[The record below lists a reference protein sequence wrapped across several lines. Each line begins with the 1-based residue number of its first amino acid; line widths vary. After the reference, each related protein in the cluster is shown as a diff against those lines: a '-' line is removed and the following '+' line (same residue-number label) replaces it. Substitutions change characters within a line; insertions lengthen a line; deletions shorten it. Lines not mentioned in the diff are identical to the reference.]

1 MLTKAKEPFRF
12 YTRLHLTELTGLRA
26 SNLSQLL
33 NLLKTVPDSCI
44 YHHTHRFLQQHHYLL
59 PTPANDFAY
68 WISQILGEYALGEI
82 LSSIDIMEFS
92 TIEKL
97 REEIV
102 KIVEDYLKDNP
113 LAKLKF
119 AADQTAFHFMKSV
132 SFIIPT
138 NFVVSDLAELKEALT
153 KVTLDSIYFHIFESR
168 LRLERLSND
177 FSSWIELSLGDKVL
191 ADKISRLDPYTY
203 TLEDLRASLISILED
218 AIEG

>member
-1 MLTKAKEPFRF
+1 MLTKAKEPFTF

-33 NLLKTVPDSCI
+33 TLLKTVPDSCI
-44 YHHTHRFLQQHHYLL
+44 YHHTHRFVQQHHYLL

-82 LSSIDIMEFS
+82 LSSIDIIQFS

-102 KIVEDYLKDNP
+102 KIVEDYLKENP
-113 LAKLKF
+113 LSKLKF

-138 NFVVSDLAELKEALT
+138 KFVVSDLAEFKEALT
-153 KVTLDSIYFHIFESR
+153 KVTLDSIYFHIFEAR
-168 LRLERLSND
+168 LRLERPSND
-177 FSSWIELSLGDKVL
+177 FSSWIELSLGDKAL

-203 TLEDLRASLISILED
+203 TLEELRASLIRILED